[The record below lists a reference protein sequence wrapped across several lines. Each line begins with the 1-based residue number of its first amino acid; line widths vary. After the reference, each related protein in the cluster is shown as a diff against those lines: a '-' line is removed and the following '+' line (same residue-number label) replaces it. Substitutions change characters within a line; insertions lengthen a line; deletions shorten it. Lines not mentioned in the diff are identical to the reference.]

1 LDTSSAQYAV
11 KAAAGKPVKFGV
23 IEGAPSYFTDERVGG
38 WLAGVKGAKNFK
50 KVASVNG
57 EWSIDGGNKAGM
69 DLLQAN
75 PDINV
80 IFAAND
86 YMAHGAAQAAKALG
100 LKNIAI
106 YGSDGDSNSGLEQIA
121 SGALKATLD
130 TSPFSMGQIAG
141 QVTLDCLT
149 GKYSGGKFVE
159 TPGVVVDKKSVFGIL
174 CKPAQLVPAPNKKY
188 SCKG

>member
-1 LDTSSAQYAV
+1 
-11 KAAAGKPVKFGV
+11 
-23 IEGAPSYFTDERVGG
+23 
-38 WLAGVKGAKNFK
+38 
-50 KVASVNG
+50 
-57 EWSIDGGNKAGM
+57 M
-69 DLLQAN
+69 DLLQAH
-75 PDINV
+75 PEINV

-86 YMAHGAAQAAKALG
+86 YMAQGVAQAAKALG

-106 YGSDGDSNSGLEQIA
+106 YGSDGDSNSGLEQVA

-149 GKYSGGKFVE
+149 GKYPGGKFVE

-174 CKPAQLVPAPNKKY
+174 CKPDQLVPAPNKKY